1 MTAAPTM
8 RAVVHDSYGP
18 PDVLRLDDVARPV
31 PRTDEVLVRI
41 HATTV
46 NRTDTGFRSAE
57 FLVARLFTGLL
68 RPRRKILGSEFAGEV
83 DAAGAAVT
91 RFAVGDRVFGVNAK
105 CGAHAEFI
113 SMPENGPLAAIRT
126 SVSFEEAAAVCDGA
140 LLALWVLRRA
150 DLRKGR
156 KVLVYGASGS
166 IGTAAVQLAKHF
178 DADVTA
184 VCNPKNVELVRSL
197 GADEVIDYT
206 RDDFTQGAETYD
218 LVFDAVGKL
227 SFGRCRGSL
236 KPGGIYAVT
245 DLGFLWQNP
254 LLALWTSRLGARKVL
269 IPLPRHTRTDVLFLR
284 GLIESGAYRA
294 VIDRSYPLED
304 VVEAARYVETG
315 QKTGNVVLTV
325 GRSGRSKKSVDEA
338 PAPEATTALKETP

>member
-1 MTAAPTM
+1 M

-18 PDVLRLDDVARPV
+18 PDVLRLEDVERPV
-31 PRTDEVLVRI
+31 PKNDEVLVRI

-57 FLVARLFTGLL
+57 FFVARLFTGLL

-83 DAAGAAVT
+83 EAVGAAVT

-113 SMPENGPLAAIRT
+113 AMPESGPLAAMPT
-126 SVSFEEAAAVCDGA
+126 GATFEQAAPVCDGA
-140 LLALWVLRRA
+140 TLALWVLRRA

-178 DADVTA
+178 GADVTA
-184 VCNPKNVELVRSL
+184 VCDTKHVELLRSL

-206 RDDFTQGAETYD
+206 REDFTKGAETYD

-227 SFGRCRGSL
+227 SFGRCRGLL

-254 LLALWTSRLGARKVL
+254 FLALWTSRIGARKVL
-269 IPLPRHTRTDVLFLR
+269 IPLPRHTKQDVLFLQ

-325 GRSGRSKKSVDEA
+325 GRGGRSKKSVDEA
-338 PAPEATTALKETP
+338 PALEATTARKETP